1 MLLAEPPRSLPPLSQ
16 ITKVEGIQNSRSPFC
31 LLYATVSLGC
41 WMTWRECTVN
51 GCGREKAG
59 SKRGN
64 QLSGREE
71 LGQSCPG
78 GTSHLSSDCWKE
90 RTWSLELKNSASS
103 LPTRCALVHHLYF
116 LMCLNWGEVLQC
128 PELSV
133 TGLNKTSCEITQCDL
148 IKDWLAER
156 GQDAEKGRPGWKACQ
171 TLGLGW
177 WGNEALCLGWHFGM
191 VVCMMVKGEVL
202 VTEWPWARP
211 LTPMPLLPLLSSKED
226 NDSTFLVKLL
236 RG

>member
-31 LLYATVSLGC
+31 LLYTTASLGC

-78 GTSHLSSDCWKE
+78 GTSHLSSDYWKE

-103 LPTRCALVHHLYF
+103 LPTRCALVYHYTF
-116 LMCLNWGEVLQC
+116 WCAWIGENYCNAQNCLSQVWIRLQVKSQSVWFNKGLISRERSGCRKAKAWVKGMSNPWIGMMGKWGFV
-128 PELSV
+128 
-133 TGLNKTSCEITQCDL
+133 
-148 IKDWLAER
+148 
-156 GQDAEKGRPGWKACQ
+156 
-171 TLGLGW
+171 
-177 WGNEALCLGWHFGM
+177 FGM
-191 VVCMMVKGEVL
+191 AFWDGSVHDG
-202 VTEWPWARP
+202 
-211 LTPMPLLPLLSSKED
+211 
-226 NDSTFLVKLL
+226 
-236 RG
+236 

>member
-133 TGLNKTSCEITQCDL
+133 TGLNKTSCEITQSVWFNKGL
-148 IKDWLAER
+148 IGRER
-156 GQDAEKGRPGWKACQ
+156 SGCRKGKAWVK
-171 TLGLGW
+171 GMSNPWIGMMGK
-177 WGNEALCLGWHFGM
+177 WGFVFGM
-191 VVCMMVKGEVL
+191 AFWDGSVHDG
-202 VTEWPWARP
+202 
-211 LTPMPLLPLLSSKED
+211 
-226 NDSTFLVKLL
+226 
-236 RG
+236 